1 MAVIGMDCDVVLFNP
16 RVDEGAG
23 IGCLLDRNRL
33 ARGGVNV
40 FRAAYKQ
47 ADGSFQDSQV
57 VTFTVLLGD
66 ALTNPDGSVHTN
78 GRSVE
83 YQHLFE
89 ILNRRSE
96 IGVMTSEGVYSG
108 LYSNGHYAIEDHTG
122 NISRITLQL
131 SSEGDI
137 FAPADRDRFDQSV
150 WVEGEA
156 YSGSMSW
163 DNSYWRA

>member
-1 MAVIGMDCDVVLFNP
+1 MTTIGTDCDIVLFNP
-16 RVDEGAG
+16 GLDAGAG
-23 IGCLLDRNRL
+23 IGCLLDRNRIS
-33 ARGGVNV
+33 RGGVNV

-57 VTFTVLLGD
+57 ITFTVLLGD
-66 ALTNPDGSVHTN
+66 SLTNPDGSLHPV
-78 GRSVE
+78 GRSEE
-83 YQHLFE
+83 YVRLFE

-96 IGVMTSEGVYSG
+96 IGVMTNEGVYSG
-108 LYSNGHYAIEDHTG
+108 LFSNGHYAIEDHTA
-122 NISRITLQL
+122 NVSRITLQL

-137 FAPADRDRFDQSV
+137 FAPADRDQFEQSV
-150 WVEGEA
+150 WVDGDA